1 MWITDVSAWQIC
13 GPQGGVKCSLSTAA
27 RRRRG
32 NSLSPD
38 PAALRIAASRPPGT
52 LPVPWRCLLATPQ
65 RPREAVSLVYCYT
78 AAPRGAAPVGSTVY
92 RAKAQCHV
100 VVAPT
105 LYAHAAAAKLHKKPP
120 GKRQYRQCY
129 TLYAHAAAAKLHKK
143 SLGKQ
148 DASVDIVLHIEHC
161 LMAASPRSVSVTAAT
176 QSCIIAESPPR
187 RSPA

>member
-100 VVAPT
+100 VIAPN
-105 LYAHAAAAKLHKKPP
+105 LYAHAAAAKL
-120 GKRQYRQCY
+120 R
-129 TLYAHAAAAKLHKK
+129 KK
-143 SLGKQ
+143 SPGKQ
-148 DASVDIVLHIEHC
+148 DVSADIVLHIEHC

>member
-100 VVAPT
+100 VIAPN
-105 LYAHAAAAKLHKKPP
+105 
-120 GKRQYRQCY
+120 
-129 TLYAHAAAAKLHKK
+129 LYAHAAAAKLHKK
-143 SLGKQ
+143 SPGKQ
-148 DASVDIVLHIEHC
+148 DAGADIVLHIEHC